1 MLHLVLESLPHSLLA
16 AALVAGL
23 LLLAFLSLT
32 LLNVIPNSTKTFD
45 GTVLH
50 SRRKNGGALKSHKF
64 EYNISMDLLDLD
76 DPPSK
81 KCAWFPAFVSFHRSA
96 YIRGSPCLKRTVLSR
111 IHQPASE
118 CHNFK
123 VYLLTNLAVLGRTF
137 NPISVYYVFHHGA
150 LRNIIAEVTNI
161 PWLEKTTYVLDIDG
175 NNHISNS
182 IHEKKLHV
190 SPFNPHSNQ
199 LYEFAFSVSGGGGG
213 GGGGAHAAALQ
224 SLFFSIQVHDTA
236 ACRSSAVMTVCYSLA
251 AARFRLLRPP
261 RPLLTVTR
269 IHWQALKLWAKRFV
283 VYDHPLRT
291 SATSEDAKRYTR
303 NTE

>member
-1 MLHLVLESLPHSLLA
+1 M
-16 AALVAGL
+16 
-23 LLLAFLSLT
+23 

-50 SRRKNGGALKSHKF
+50 SRRKNGCALKSHKF

-96 YIRGSPCLKRTVLSR
+96 YIKGGPCLKRTVLSR

-123 VYLLTNLAVLGRTF
+123 VYLLTNLAVLGHTF

-175 NNHISNS
+175 DNRISNNV
-182 IHEKKLHV
+182 HEKKLHV

-199 LYEFAFSVSGGGGG
+199 LYEFAFSVSGGG
-213 GGGGAHAAALQ
+213 AHAAALQ

-236 ACRSSAVMTVCYSLA
+236 ASRSNAVMTVCYSLA
-251 AARFRLLRPP
+251 ATRFRLLRPP
-261 RPLLTVTR
+261 RPLLTIIR

-283 VYDHPLRT
+283 VYDHPLRA
-291 SATSEDAKRYTR
+291 SATSEDAKRYAR